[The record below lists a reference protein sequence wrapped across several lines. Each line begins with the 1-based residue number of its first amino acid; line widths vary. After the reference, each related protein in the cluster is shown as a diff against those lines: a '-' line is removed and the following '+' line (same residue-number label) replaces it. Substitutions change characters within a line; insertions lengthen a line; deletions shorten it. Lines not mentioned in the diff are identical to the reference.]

1 MRKSG
6 VSRGVSRFLNA
17 KNEENMG
24 KGENN
29 LDERK
34 RPTKAPGQ
42 PDNARSGGNHA
53 LCTIRGLER
62 HFSQNWHFSGASVR
76 CALWST
82 SGQSIDTQN
91 NKKPHKQKFAKIGKL
106 LLTFSVVCARIISV
120 KGIQKHWKQS

>member
-17 KNEENMG
+17 KNEKNMG
-24 KGENN
+24 KGEND

-42 PDNARSGGNHA
+42 LRMPWRGGNHA
-53 LCTIRGLER
+53 PLSAQALER
-62 HFSQNWHFSGASVR
+62 HFSQNWHYSGASVR